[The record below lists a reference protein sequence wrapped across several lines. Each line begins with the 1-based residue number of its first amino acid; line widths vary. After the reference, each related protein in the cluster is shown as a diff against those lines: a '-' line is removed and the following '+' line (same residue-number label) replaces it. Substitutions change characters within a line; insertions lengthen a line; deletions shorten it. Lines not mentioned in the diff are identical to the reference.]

1 MSMTPSRAY
10 LLRALNEWILDN
22 DCTPYI
28 VVDATMDHVQV
39 PEEYVN
45 DGQIVLNIIPS
56 SVRNL
61 IMDNEGVSFDARFN
75 GHPHSLYTPIGAITA
90 IYARENGQGMVF
102 GQDAGPTQPTP
113 PVGGGPDQGHTTQ
126 SDQSQPTSSKPQ
138 LKIVK

>member
-1 MSMTPSRAY
+1 MSMTSSRAY

-28 VVDATMDHVQV
+28 VVDATMEHVQV

-75 GHPHSLYTPIGAITA
+75 GQPHSLYAPIGAITA

-102 GQDAGPTQPTP
+102 GPDAGPTQPTP
-113 PVGGGPDQGHTTQ
+113 PDGGGPGQGRTTQ
-126 SDQSQPTSSKPQ
+126 TDQDKPASSKPQ
-138 LKIVK
+138 LKVVK

>member
-1 MSMTPSRAY
+1 MSMTSSRAY

-28 VVDATMDHVQV
+28 VVDATMERVQV

-45 DGQIVLNIIPS
+45 DGQIILNITPS

-75 GHPHSLYTPIGAITA
+75 GQPHSLYAPIAAITA

-102 GQDAGPTQPTP
+102 GPDAGPTQPTP
-113 PVGGGPDQGHTTQ
+113 PEGGR
-126 SDQSQPTSSKPQ
+126 SDQHHATQPAPDKPVSNKPQ
-138 LKIVK
+138 LKVVK